1 MNNRH
6 WPIWAAPRGPE
17 RQPLAPIPPPPPA
30 QQIHVPQPMPPLADA
45 ERTLEAP
52 GVTADLA

>member
-1 MNNRH
+1 MNNSQ

-17 RQPLAPIPPPPPA
+17 RQPLAPIPPPPA
-30 QQIHVPQPMPPLADA
+30 QQIHVPQPMPPPADA
-45 ERTLEAP
+45 ERALEAP